1 MKKRKITDN
10 IPLKIMS
17 VAIAVVLWLIVV
29 NIDNPT
35 GTNYYTLNDVE
46 LINKEYVESSDT
58 IGKMCMP
65 EQNQDSIKVAIT
77 ATKKI
82 RDKIKVTDISAVA
95 DLQQAVSL
103 DTNPV
108 MVPITVTCS
117 VPGVSPSDIK
127 VTPQNLSVNLDEKET
142 QEFVVNVSRGDTK
155 PGKDYEVGSLTAS
168 PEKVRITG
176 PKTLINKID
185 KVNASIELDGN
196 TEDFTQDVNLT
207 IIDKNQE
214 VLTDSEMNSLRIENN
229 AKVTVTAKLWKIHQ
243 GVQISA
249 GYVGTPAEGYQV
261 GAVRTVPDTISVAGS
276 AEGLESLADNNN
288 VITIPE
294 DSIDISGESEDVEKK
309 ISLTNLLPDNVK
321 LTSDSSEDVWVT
333 VSILPAGSIEFEFP
347 TKNIEVKNK
356 PKDLQV
362 TFETAQIEV
371 RIKSDNKDLDD
382 LNNDKD
388 IKASIDLDGKKEGSY
403 EVPVEI
409 VLPDGYETV
418 EDVTTEVVIS
428 SGTAVDDSKENKE

>member
-17 VAIAVVLWLIVV
+17 VAVAVVLWLIVV
-29 NIDNPT
+29 NIDNPI
-35 GTNYYTLNDVE
+35 GTNYYTINDVE

-65 EQNQDSIKVAIT
+65 EQNQDSIKIAIT
-77 ATKKI
+77 ASKKI

-117 VPGVSPSDIK
+117 VPGVSSNDIK

-155 PGKDYEVGSLTAS
+155 PGKDYEVGSLTAN

-176 PKTLINKID
+176 PKTLVNKID
-185 KVNASIELDGN
+185 KVNATIELDGN
-196 TEDFTQDVNLT
+196 TQDFTQDVNLT

-214 VLTDSEMNSLRIENN
+214 ALSDSEMNSLRIENN
-229 AKVTVTAKLWKIHQ
+229 AKVVVTARLWKIRQ
-243 GVQISA
+243 GVGISA
-249 GYVGTPAEGYQV
+249 SYVGTPADGYEV
-261 GAVRTVPDTISVAGS
+261 GSVKTVPDTISVAGS
-276 AEGLESLADNNN
+276 TEGLESLAENNN
-288 VITIPE
+288 VITIPA
-294 DSIDISGESEDVEKK
+294 DSIDISGESKDVEKK
-309 ISLTNLLPDNVK
+309 ISLNNLLPDNVK

-333 VSILPAGSIEFEFP
+333 VNILPVGSKEFDIP

-356 PKDLQV
+356 PDDLQV
-362 TFETAQIEV
+362 TFETAQIEL
-371 RIKSDNKDLDD
+371 RIKSDTKNMDDLDAK
-382 LNNDKD
+382 KD
-388 IKASIDLDGKKEGSY
+388 IKLSIDLDGKKEGNY
-403 EVPVEI
+403 EVPVKV

-418 EDVTTEVVIS
+418 EHVTTEVVIS
-428 SGTAVDDSKENKE
+428 SGTAVDDSKE